1 LPINHAQPA
10 LRRGIGPL
18 GSAMLA
24 LNGMIGAGIFALP
37 AALAAD
43 FGAFS
48 PFLFL
53 IFGALVFLIAVP
65 LARLAA
71 LTPETGGPIVAVRQ
85 AFGPFAA
92 FEVGWTYYVA
102 RLTALAANAVIFADY
117 AGRLAP
123 AVAEPPWRATLII
136 AMIAAVAAPNILGV
150 RRAAMTLNVISALKV
165 LPLIAL
171 AAAAISSAGG
181 LAASA
186 PPPAES
192 YGPAA
197 LLVLYAFVG
206 FEAILIPAGETR
218 RAETVIPRALL
229 LVIGGTA
236 LFYFLVVAGY
246 VAVMGEAPQPEAPLA
261 ALAQSLF
268 GPVGA
273 LVILLVALASI
284 AGNLLSN
291 LLATPRVTFALAE
304 QGALPGWYARVS
316 ARFQTPANSIAFMG
330 AAAAA
335 LAVSGS
341 FVELAV
347 VSTLAR
353 LVVYVASLAALPV
366 LGARARLL
374 RFESVANAV
383 FAAVWAA
390 GIFFCLWSASQ
401 STLAAWRMLGLLLLV
416 GSGLYVIATRRPPEV
431 APVNRKRS

>member
-1 LPINHAQPA
+1 LPKENAPPNPA
-10 LRRGIGPL
+10 LRRAIGPL

-53 IFGALVFLIAVP
+53 IFGALVFLVAAP

-71 LTPETGGPIVAVRQ
+71 LTPKTGGPIVAVRQ

-92 FEVGWTYYVA
+92 FEIGWTYYLA

-117 AGRLAP
+117 AARLAP
-123 AVAEPPWRATLII
+123 VVETPAWRAALII
-136 AMIAAVAAPNILGV
+136 ATIAAVTAPNILGV
-150 RRAAMTLNVISALKV
+150 RRAATALNVVSALKV

-171 AAAAISSAGG
+171 AAAAIASAGG
-181 LAASA
+181 LSASA
-186 PPPAES
+186 PPPAEKL
-192 YGPAA
+192 GPAA

-206 FEAILIPAGETR
+206 FEAILMPAGETK

-229 LVIGGTA
+229 IVIGGTA

-246 VAVMGEAPQPEAPLA
+246 VAAMGAAPKPDAPLA

-273 LVILLVALASI
+273 LAILIVALVSI

-291 LLATPRVTFALAE
+291 LLSTPRVTFALAE
-304 QGALPGWYARVS
+304 AGSLPLWFAGVS

-330 AAAAA
+330 VAAAA
-335 LAVSGS
+335 LALTGT

-366 LGARARLL
+366 LEKRAGSLRLESAAGAA
-374 RFESVANAV
+374 
-383 FAAVWAA
+383 FAAVWTG
-390 GIFFCLWSASQ
+390 GIFFCLWAASQ
-401 STLAAWRMLGLLLLV
+401 STLASWRMLGLLLLV
-416 GSGLYVIATRRPPEV
+416 GSGLFVMARV
-431 APVNRKRS
+431 APRK